1 MALTIQNI
9 VDRARV
15 PLQDAAKVRF
25 ADAKLLVYANDAIY
39 TLRNKR
45 PDLFFG
51 LFSTLPS
58 ELAIG
63 ATFPLPDDYAPAV
76 QDYVTA
82 RGEAGG
88 AEADMAGRAAAFFAL
103 FKAGAID

>member
-15 PLQDAAKVRF
+15 PLQDAAKVRYT
-25 ADAKLLVYANDAIY
+25 DAKLLAYANDAIY

-51 LFSTLPS
+51 SFSALPE
-58 ELAIG
+58 ELVIG
-63 ATFPLPDDYAPAV
+63 ANFPLPADYAPAV

-88 AEADMAGRAAAFFAL
+88 AEADMEGRAAAFFAL
-103 FKAGAID
+103 FKAGAMD

>member
-1 MALTIQNI
+1 MPITMQNI

-15 PLQDAAKVRF
+15 PLNDAAKTRHS
-25 ADAKLLVYANDAIY
+25 DARLLQFANDAIY

-51 LFSTLPS
+51 SFAALPE
-58 ELAIG
+58 ELVIG
-63 ATFPLPDDYAPAV
+63 VNFPLAAEYAPPV

-82 RGEAGG
+82 RAEANG
-88 AEADMAGRAAAFFAL
+88 AEADTEGRAMAFFKL
-103 FKAGAID
+103 FESVGVS

>member
-1 MALTIQNI
+1 MPLTMQNI

-15 PLQDAAKVRF
+15 PLNDSAKTRHS
-25 ADAKLLVYANDAIY
+25 DPRLLQFANDAIY

-45 PDLFFG
+45 PDLFIG
-51 LFSTLPS
+51 QFSALPS

-63 ATFPLPDDYAPAV
+63 ANFPLSEEYAPPV

-82 RGEAGG
+82 RAEANG
-88 AEADMAGRAAAFFAL
+88 AEADAEGRAVLFFKL
-103 FKAGAID
+103 FESTGVS